1 MGHGVDGEGEEDQ
14 GDGPNGGELGAGQ
27 FGVQEHVLDGEH
39 VEVHGGEHEYLQGGE
54 HRGGCDEQDDEELH
68 GWGVVDGECGETH
81 GAW

>member
-1 MGHGVDGEGEEDQ
+1 MRYGVDGEGGEDQ

-27 FGVQEHVLDGEH
+27 CGVQEHVLDGEH
-39 VEVHGGEHEYLQGGE
+39 VEVHGGE

-68 GWGVVDGECGETH
+68 GWGVVDGECDETR